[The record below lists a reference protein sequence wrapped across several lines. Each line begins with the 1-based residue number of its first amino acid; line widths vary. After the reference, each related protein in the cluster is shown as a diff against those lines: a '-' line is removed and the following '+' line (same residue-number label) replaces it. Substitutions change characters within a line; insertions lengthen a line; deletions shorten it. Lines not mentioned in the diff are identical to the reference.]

1 MSSTTTLDSMDITA
15 QAVRVLTLYALAEFP
30 FGNATTV
37 RVDAQGLSFSVSD
50 DGRGHAIDRT
60 VAGSPY
66 LPFIYS
72 HLDNPFAGHQGGPV
86 QLHGLGMS
94 LLNAMCSELCVTVRK
109 KSGTLRITYRAG
121 HLHEEQRDHQAND
134 ETGNM
139 VAGTVDSQIQRIH
152 TSAEGIEQ
160 WLSRVS
166 AANPGLKLYFNG
178 KALHPR
184 LHRARDASP

>member
-1 MSSTTTLDSMDITA
+1 MNEGVSPDTMDSAA
-15 QAVRVLTLYALAEFP
+15 QAVRVLTLYALAEFQS
-30 FGNATTV
+30 GNATTV
-37 RVDAQGLSFSVSD
+37 RVNADGSSFSVSD

-66 LPFIYS
+66 LPFIYT
-72 HLDNPFAGHQGGPV
+72 HLDYPFAGHQGGPV

-94 LLNAMCSELCVTVRK
+94 LVNAMCSELCVTVRK

-139 VAGTVDSQIQRIH
+139 VAGTVHSQIQPNH
-152 TSAEGIEQ
+152 TSTEGIER
-160 WLSRVS
+160 WLVRV
-166 AANPGLKLYFNG
+166 AAASPGLKLYFNG
-178 KALHPR
+178 KAVHTP
-184 LHRARDASP
+184 ATGVA